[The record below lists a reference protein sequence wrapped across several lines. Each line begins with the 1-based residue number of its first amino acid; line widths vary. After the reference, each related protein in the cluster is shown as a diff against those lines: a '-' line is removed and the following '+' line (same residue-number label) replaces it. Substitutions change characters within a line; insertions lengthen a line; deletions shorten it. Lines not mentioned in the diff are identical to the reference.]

1 MNPLPVGWRL
11 WAQIAGGII
20 VGGVALDLIRHF
32 VPGL

>member
-20 VGGVALDLIRHF
+20 VGDIVVDLVRRF
-32 VPGL
+32 LGL

>member
-20 VGGVALDLIRHF
+20 VGGVALNLIHRF
-32 VPGL
+32 LGL